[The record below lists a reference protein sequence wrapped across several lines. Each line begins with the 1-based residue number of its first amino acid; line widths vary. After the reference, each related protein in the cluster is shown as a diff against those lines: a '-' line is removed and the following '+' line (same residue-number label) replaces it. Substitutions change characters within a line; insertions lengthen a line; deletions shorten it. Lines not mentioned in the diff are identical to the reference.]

1 MFTVSSCMN
10 ADKMF
15 TQVEIQYADPNDLD
29 DVYSVQ
35 FKLKDH
41 NVAQKWAHLV
51 SIANKKYPIDDP
63 RRFYG
68 FYDKEELIKRALI
81 KINHTV
87 DIINK
92 FEPIIDRHLENI
104 MDQDTLN
111 YLHHI
116 FEIYH
121 GLLDS
126 QTSDFWINSPDSV
139 KKALA
144 DLNIYVHECESLGRN
159 TNSTPGHAITWYRM
173 PKVTKLTN
181 DDYKLF
187 KMGVRFGTVN
197 LLYTEIG
204 KTLEDLSIDNDQYIF
219 DTAFQPFRHISADF
233 MVTYYDNIDLES
245 KFTNMKNYYDIH
257 TKFFADRGL
266 PWGHPYLSPG
276 TITVAELSN
285 VPDDIISK
293 IKSRQQVRAINII

>member
-1 MFTVSSCMN
+1 MN
-10 ADKMF
+10 AVKLF

-41 NVAQKWAHLV
+41 DAAQKWAHLV
-51 SIANKKYPIDDP
+51 TIANKKYSIDDP
-63 RRFYG
+63 GRFYG
-68 FYDKEELIKRALI
+68 FYDREELVKRALI
-81 KINHTV
+81 KINHTI
-87 DIINK
+87 DTINS
-92 FEPIIDRHLENI
+92 FDPIIDRHLEDI

-116 FEIYH
+116 FEVYH

-126 QTSDFWINSPDSV
+126 QTSNFWNRSPGHV

-144 DLNIYVHECESLGRN
+144 DLNIHVHECESVGRN
-159 TNSTPGHAITWYRM
+159 TKPTTSHAITWYKM

-187 KMGVRFGTVN
+187 KMGAKFGAIN

-204 KTLEDLSIDNDQYIF
+204 KTLEDLSVDNDQYIF
-219 DTAFQPFRHISADF
+219 NTAFQPFRHISADF
-233 MVTYYDNIDLES
+233 VVTYYDDNDADLES
-245 KFTNMKNYYDIH
+245 KFTNMKNYYDKHI
-257 TKFFADRGL
+257 KFFADRGL
-266 PWGHPYLSPG
+266 SWDHPYLFSGSIP
-276 TITVAELSN
+276 VAEIENMPADLI
-285 VPDDIISK
+285 DK
-293 IKSRQQVRAINII
+293 IKTRQWVKSITLY